1 MSKVAVKKEKKEKVV
16 HRVSMSKSD
25 KCQLAM
31 SKARGFHRPSN
42 AQVLDSESEYHGWRK
57 DGFKGAWWQHYFSRN
72 EKD

>member
-1 MSKVAVKKEKKEKVV
+1 MSKAKADKKEKVI
-16 HRVSMSKSD
+16 HRVSMSKAD

-42 AQVLDSESEYHGWRK
+42 KLVLDSEQEYTGWRK
-57 DGFKGAWWQHYFSRN
+57 EGFKGAWWQHYFSRN